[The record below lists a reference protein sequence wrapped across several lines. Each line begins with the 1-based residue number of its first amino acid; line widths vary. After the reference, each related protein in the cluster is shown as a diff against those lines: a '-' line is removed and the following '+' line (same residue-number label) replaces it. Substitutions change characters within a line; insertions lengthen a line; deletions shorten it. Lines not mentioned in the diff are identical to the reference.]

1 MCNPAFYFVSG
12 ASFVIGLFLLLA
24 RKCCWGFCC
33 KIIRCKDSQHL
44 INRSSVLRSSRMR
57 SFCVVSPWL
66 ITRSIH
72 SIYFSIWLQ
81 ITWCVWTDFD
91 ELMWKRHACLVRS
104 AIWSRST
111 SSGEPNDE
119 DLPEQCSLQLL
130 TCREKLKRPSS
141 VWRRSGWKS
150 RSLMMPSAIACAC
163 LHRFKE
169 WKVSIIQIRFVA
181 DCLSSAGSHG
191 LSKCCGDWKRCVIR
205 RDRMLICECASMG
218 LRLRLRCGRVAHDSS
233 IIRCFKGT
241 RFAML
246 SVLVRWQAQMHRM
259 HEAKAEQKHCRD
271 WAKQVRKH
279 CKSDSLR
286 SKQRYQGMSRRASE
300 ASDAGLLVR
309 VCDFPLEV
317 RAVVLALYL
326 QNKVGHVFYHSK
338 TPAMLYLIAV
348 ILLIGWALGFF
359 VFSVGSLIHIL
370 LVIAIIAILLRLIRG
385 GSPVWRS

>member
-1 MCNPAFYFVSG
+1 
-12 ASFVIGLFLLLA
+12 
-24 RKCCWGFCC
+24 
-33 KIIRCKDSQHL
+33 
-44 INRSSVLRSSRMR
+44 
-57 SFCVVSPWL
+57 
-66 ITRSIH
+66 
-72 SIYFSIWLQ
+72 
-81 ITWCVWTDFD
+81 
-91 ELMWKRHACLVRS
+91 MWKRHACLVRS

-163 LHRFKE
+163 LPRFKE
-169 WKVSIIQIRFVA
+169 WKVSIVQIRFVA

-246 SVLVRWQAQMHRM
+246 S
-259 HEAKAEQKHCRD
+259 
-271 WAKQVRKH
+271 
-279 CKSDSLR
+279 KSIVAIEPSKCENIASLT
-286 SKQRYQGMSRRASE
+286 ACE
-300 ASDAGLLVR
+300 ASNAIKE
-309 VCDFPLEV
+309 C
-317 RAVVLALYL
+317 LAELAKLATQDY
-326 QNKVGHVFYHSK
+326 
-338 TPAMLYLIAV
+338 
-348 ILLIGWALGFF
+348 
-359 VFSVGSLIHIL
+359 
-370 LVIAIIAILLRLIRG
+370 
-385 GSPVWRS
+385 